1 MSVSLPRSPE
11 LLHCGS
17 SRLVLVDLQ
26 SRLLSAMPDPTRLT
40 TACRLLIEGAKL
52 LQVPA
57 VATEQYPQGLG
68 ETIPELAGSVD
79 RRVTK
84 MRFSAAA
91 DLGWPP
97 AAQDPDRRFQVVLA
111 GVEGHVCVLQT
122 ALDMLSLGYTV
133 FVAMDAVASRR
144 ELDWKLAG
152 ERLASAGAVLT
163 TVESVLFEWCETAD
177 APEFKSLSGLV
188 KARGL

>member
-11 LLHCGS
+11 LLHRPS

-26 SRLLSAMPDPTRLT
+26 PRLLAAMPDAARLT
-40 TACRLLIEGAKL
+40 AACRLLVEGAKL
-52 LQVPA
+52 LQVPT
-57 VATEQYPQGLG
+57 VATEQYPEGLG
-68 ETIPELAGSVD
+68 ETTPELAGGVD

-97 AAQDPDRRFQVVLA
+97 AAQDPDRRFQIVLA
-111 GVEGHVCVLQT
+111 GVESHVCVLQT
-122 ALDMLSLGYTV
+122 ALDLLSQGYSV

-152 ERLASAGAVLT
+152 ERLASSGAVLT
-163 TVESVLFEWCETAD
+163 TAESVLFEWCETAD
-177 APEFKSLSGLV
+177 AAEFKSLSALV

>member
-1 MSVSLPRSPE
+1 MSAPLPRSPE
-11 LLHCGS
+11 LLHRSS
-17 SRLVLVDLQ
+17 SRLVLIDLQ
-26 SRLLSAMPDPTRLT
+26 PRLLAAMPDPARLT
-40 TACRLLIEGAKL
+40 AACRLLAAGAKL

-68 ETIPELAGSVD
+68 ETIPELAGLVD

-84 MRFSAAA
+84 LRFSAAA

-122 ALDMLSLGYTV
+122 ALDLLSQGYSV
-133 FVAMDAVASRR
+133 FVPMDAVASRR

-177 APEFKSLSGLV
+177 APEFKRLSGLV

>member
-11 LLHCGS
+11 LLHRPS

-26 SRLLSAMPDPTRLT
+26 PRLLAAMPDPTRLT
-40 TACRLLIEGAKL
+40 AACRLLADGAKL
-52 LQVPA
+52 LHVPS

-68 ETIPELAGSVD
+68 EMIPELAGLVD
-79 RRVTK
+79 RRVSK
-84 MRFSAAA
+84 LRFSAAA

-97 AAQDPDRRFQVVLA
+97 AAQDPDRRFQIVLA
-111 GVEGHVCVLQT
+111 GVECHVCVLQT
-122 ALDMLSLGYTV
+122 ALDLLSQGCSV

-177 APEFKSLSGLV
+177 AAEFKSLSSLV